1 MVLRSEEKRW
11 HEAKVTAKKK
21 RNKLEGIVMS
31 AKILIILTS
40 DIYHIARIA
49 NAVQDSFEIIR
60 KIGSHLENPDS
71 FEIIWKIGSH
81 LENPDSFEIIRKI
94 GNHPENRQ
102 PF

>member
-1 MVLRSEEKRW
+1 MVLRSAGKIW

-49 NAVQDSFEIIR
+49 NAVQVT
-60 KIGSHLENPDS
+60 L
-71 FEIIWKIGSH
+71 
-81 LENPDSFEIIRKI
+81 
-94 GNHPENRQ
+94 
-102 PF
+102 

>member
-40 DIYHIARIA
+40 DIYHINIARIA
-49 NAVQDSFEIIR
+49 NAVQVT
-60 KIGSHLENPDS
+60 L
-71 FEIIWKIGSH
+71 
-81 LENPDSFEIIRKI
+81 
-94 GNHPENRQ
+94 
-102 PF
+102 

>member
-40 DIYHIARIA
+40 DSG
-49 NAVQDSFEIIR
+49 SFWVFWGVP
-60 KIGSHLENPDS
+60 KMALGV
-71 FEIIWKIGSH
+71 
-81 LENPDSFEIIRKI
+81 
-94 GNHPENRQ
+94 PESK
-102 PF
+102 F